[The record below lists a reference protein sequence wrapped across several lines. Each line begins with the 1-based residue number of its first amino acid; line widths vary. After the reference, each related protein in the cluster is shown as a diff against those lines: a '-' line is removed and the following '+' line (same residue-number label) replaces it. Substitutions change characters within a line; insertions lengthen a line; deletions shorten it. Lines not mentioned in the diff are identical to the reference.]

1 MPLPQATRPDAT
13 LADLESVPDGHNGE
27 IIDGELIVSPRP
39 APRHGVA
46 ATSLWISLGGPF
58 DHGRDGPG
66 GWWIIHE
73 PELHLAVDPRT
84 KAVVPDVAGW
94 RRERMPHL
102 PETAHFALAPDWV
115 CEVLSPR
122 TAALDRVRKM
132 RFYAKAGV
140 SQAWLVDPLAETLE
154 VFRRTEDGA
163 WLLVATHEGADQ
175 VRAEPFAAIEL
186 DLALLWRR

>member
-1 MPLPQATRPDAT
+1 MPA
-13 LADLESVPDGHNGE
+13 
-27 IIDGELIVSPRP
+27 I
-39 APRHGVA
+39 
-46 ATSLWISLGGPF
+46 
-58 DHGRDGPG
+58 
-66 GWWIIHE
+66 
-73 PELHLAVDPRT
+73 PEEAF
-84 KAVVPDVAGW
+84 
-94 RRERMPHL
+94 
-102 PETAHFALAPDWV
+102 FALAPDWV

-140 SQAWLVDPLAETLE
+140 SHAWLVDPLAETLE